1 MRKTVPRKVIQM
13 GAQERNISDECI
25 RQEEH
30 AWDALEGI
38 HAEAEC
44 IHTPDMLEFLGM
56 EQSNAGIVLH
66 YKCSCGQEIDEVTD
80 SQAVTETTPIL

>member
-1 MRKTVPRKVIQM
+1 MNVGDIM
-13 GAQERNISDECI
+13 GVRGPLGNAYP
-25 RQEEH
+25 
-30 AWDALEGI
+30 WDALEGI